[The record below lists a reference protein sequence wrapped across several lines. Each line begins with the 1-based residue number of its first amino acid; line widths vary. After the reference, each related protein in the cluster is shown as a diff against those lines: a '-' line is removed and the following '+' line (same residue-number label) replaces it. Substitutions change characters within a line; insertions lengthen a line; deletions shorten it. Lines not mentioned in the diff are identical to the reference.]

1 MHTNRG
7 MRRYIKAP
15 SFQNSTV
22 CVETTVESFDVSTLH
37 NAYQVWSREGNKV
50 PLTLERFED
59 EFDRRENMVVEKI
72 KNLTRATSASN
83 LEVCRTQ
90 PTNH

>member
-1 MHTNRG
+1 

-59 EFDRRENMVVEKI
+59 EFDRNRRENMVVEKI
-72 KNLTRATSASN
+72 KKLTRATSASN
-83 LEVCRTQ
+83 LEVWRTQ